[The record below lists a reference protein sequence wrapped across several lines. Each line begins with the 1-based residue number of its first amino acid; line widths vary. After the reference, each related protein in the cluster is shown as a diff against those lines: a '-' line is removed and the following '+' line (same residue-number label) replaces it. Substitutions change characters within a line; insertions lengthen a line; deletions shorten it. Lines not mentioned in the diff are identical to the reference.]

1 MFHELFLEFVLM
13 SHLQIE
19 EEKMFKTAVICYLRK
34 CMHWWNMI
42 NLNSATF
49 MV

>member
-1 MFHELFLEFVLM
+1 M

-19 EEKMFKTAVICYLRK
+19 EEKMFKTAVIWSLRK
-34 CMHWWNMI
+34 CMHLWNMI